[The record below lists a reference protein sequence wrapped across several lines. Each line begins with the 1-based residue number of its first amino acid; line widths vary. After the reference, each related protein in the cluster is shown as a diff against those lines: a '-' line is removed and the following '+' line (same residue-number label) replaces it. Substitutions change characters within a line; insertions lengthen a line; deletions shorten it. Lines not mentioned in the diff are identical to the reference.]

1 MKRKSTRGRHK
12 LQLTL
17 SWSGSCDF
25 EWLAK
30 LEHLIRKKPRRIQI
44 DIFGTSALSPDAAL
58 VLRDVLMRR
67 SPRTRI
73 ITNARSS
80 LQDASVLLWLLGDI
94 RLIRQ
99 DARVFFRPA
108 ELPEDAE
115 VDPNGDWKGYEKKY
129 RDSLSELDPEEGD
142 YVRVLQLINEFLPVQ
157 EFAGRLIGT
166 AVLRQFGLIENE
178 GVDNFLT
185 SVFSKTAEKHAL
197 R

>member
-1 MKRKSTRGRHK
+1 MKRKSTRRRHK
-12 LQLTL
+12 LQLAVA
-17 SWSGSCDF
+17 WGDSCDL

-30 LEHLIRKKPRRIQI
+30 LEQLLRKKPREIQI
-44 DIFGTSALSPDAAL
+44 DIFGTGPTSPDAAL
-58 VLRDVLMRR
+58 VIREALMKR

-73 ITNARSS
+73 IMNARSS
-80 LQDASVLLWLLGDI
+80 LQGASVLIWLLGDT
-94 RLIRQ
+94 RLIRT
-99 DARVFFRPA
+99 DARIFFRPA

-115 VDPNGDWKGYEKKY
+115 VDPASDWKRHERKY

-142 YVRVLQLINEFLPVQ
+142 YARVLQLINEFLPVK

-178 GVDNFLT
+178 DVDSFLA
-185 SVFSKTAEKHAL
+185 SVFSRTAEKHAL